1 MEVQKTT
8 FAIIGG
14 GIAGLTAAI
23 ALRKMGIEATVF
35 EAAPEFKP
43 VGSGI
48 MLAVNAMKAYEHLG
62 LYQEIL
68 NAGEPFNGL
77 VVLSQSGKVLSKTNT
92 DKLENKL
99 TNVAI
104 HRAALHEVLLSKLDK
119 SMVIT
124 GKRSADINITP
135 EGNKVTFE
143 DGTSVIADY
152 VIAAEGIHSPIRGKL
167 FPGSQKRYSGYTCWR
182 GIADNTEARVDTPSE
197 TWGKNGRFG
206 MVPLANNKVYWFAV
220 KNAPE
225 DSSEM
230 KKYGLD
236 NLLENYK
243 NYHPLVNKVI
253 SATNNEHLILND
265 IHDLSPINQYAFYNI
280 VLIGDAGH
288 ATTPNMGQGACQA
301 IEDAVVLANCLK
313 NNSSVEEA
321 FRRFEEKRLKRT
333 HFIVNQSWK
342 LGKMAQWENPFA
354 IGLRNFI
361 FSSMPASVTNKQ
373 IKNIYDFKI

>member
-1 MEVQKTT
+1 MKVQKTT

-14 GIAGLTAAI
+14 GIAGLSTAI
-23 ALRKMGIEATVF
+23 ALKKMGIEATVF

-43 VGSGI
+43 IGAGI

-62 LYQEIL
+62 IYQEIL

-77 VVLSQSGKVLSKTNT
+77 MVLNQSGKVLSKANT
-92 DKLENKL
+92 TELENRY

-104 HRAALHEVLLSKLDK
+104 HRAALHEVLLSQLDQSK
-119 SMVIT
+119 VIT
-124 GKRSADINITP
+124 GKRSVDINISP

-143 DGTSVIADY
+143 DGTWVIADY
-152 VIAAEGIHSPIRGKL
+152 VIVAEGIHSPIRRKL
-167 FPGSQKRYSGYTCWR
+167 LPQSQKRYSGYTCWR
-182 GIADNTEARVDTPSE
+182 GIADNIDTEVKTPSE

-225 DSSEM
+225 NSDEI
-230 KKYGLD
+230 KKYRIV
-236 NLLENYK
+236 NLLYNYK
-243 NYHPLVNKVI
+243 NYHHLVNKVI
-253 SATNNEHLILND
+253 SATNGEHLILND
-265 IHDLSPINQYAFYNI
+265 IHDLNPINQYAFYNN
-280 VLIGDAGH
+280 VLIGDAAH

-313 NNSSVEEA
+313 NNSSVANA
-321 FRRFEEKRLKRT
+321 FKSFETKRLKRT

-342 LGKMAQWENPFA
+342 LGKIAQWENPLA

-361 FSSMPASVTNKQ
+361 FRSMPASVTNKQ
-373 IKNIYDFKI
+373 IKNIYDFRI